1 MVKKNSSPR
10 KEKKGAD
17 EAFEHV
23 RPGIELPKFSPEME
37 ARVKKIQDKLDKFRA
52 MCLEKIPN
60 ITGMSLLPPLKPRQ
74 GETVNPDEIHIFM
87 LIDDA
92 PTEFP
97 KKGELILKTTED
109 ATKIAEEI
117 DKNFKPQVML
127 IAELKEACFDAKY
140 DIIQMVA
147 SSGIFYDKGLLSA
160 LKVADFHKTMTVK
173 KFEKYVASYIAVGSL
188 FRGDAAPNDI
198 DVAIVIDDTDVK
210 KMSRL
215 ELREK
220 LRTIILNMGY
230 DASQQTG
237 VRAQFHIQ
245 TYILTDFWE
254 NLRDANPVIFTMLRD
269 GVPLY
274 DRGIFMPW
282 KLLLQMGR
290 IKPSPEAIDMNM
302 EVGDRL
308 LERTKQKLLSVVGED
323 LFYAVMNPTQAALM
337 LYGIPPPTP
346 KEAVQLMDE
355 IYVKKEKLL
364 EKKYIEI
371 LEKIRKTFKDIEHGE
386 IKEVTGADI
395 DRLLKD
401 CKDYLERI
409 KQLFNEIRE
418 RQERETM
425 FDIHTTS
432 INLARDLLGEL
443 GVKEVTVGKLP
454 ELFKKHVCDGERLPV
469 KYYNTLNEIIDA
481 KKEYEK
487 GKITKQELN
496 KVRRDAR
503 EFIRVIMDFL
513 DLKRTA
519 KFDKLTIRFTY
530 DINKTGEL
538 LLLENIAFLIRDLNQ
553 REKIEIVQV
562 DNDGCLVDVKKSSVG
577 EFEKYIK
584 HVRVPPSRIIKPR
597 TLETLKTIMGED
609 IGVLWK
615 V

>member
-1 MVKKNSSPR
+1 MAKNKSSPK
-10 KEKKGAD
+10 KEKKEAH

-23 RPGIELPKFSPEME
+23 RPGIELPKLSQEME
-37 ARVKKIQDKLDKFRA
+37 DRVKKIQDKLDKFKA
-52 MCLEKIPN
+52 KCLEKIPN
-60 ITGMSLLPPLKPRQ
+60 LTGMSLLLPLKPRQ
-74 GETVNPDEIHIFM
+74 GETINPDEVHIFM

-147 SSGIFYDKGLLSA
+147 SSGILYDKGLLSA

-346 KEAVQLMDE
+346 KEAVQLMDD

-364 EKKYIEI
+364 EKRYIDI

-425 FDIHTTS
+425 VDIHTTS
-432 INLARDLLGEL
+432 LNLVRDLLGEL

-487 GKITKQELN
+487 SKLTKQELN

-503 EFIRVIMDFL
+503 EFIRVIMDLL
-513 DLKRTA
+513 DFKRTA
-519 KFDKLTIRFTY
+519 KFDKFTIRFTY
-530 DINKTGEL
+530 DTNKTGEL
-538 LLLENIAFLIRDLNQ
+538 LLLEKIAFLIRDINQ
-553 REKIEIVQV
+553 REKIEIAQM
-562 DNDGCLVDVKKSSVG
+562 DQDGCLVDVKKSSVG

-584 HVRVPPSRIIKPR
+584 HVIVPPSRIIKPR
-597 TLETLKTIMGED
+597 TLETLKTIMNED

>member
-10 KEKKGAD
+10 KEKKEAD